1 LRTVNLFQALTWL
14 LTIVLILG
22 FWWPENIF
30 VAGNSLE
37 FDQLQESTVG
47 TVHYEDSILAPFDSL
62 DTVPQIITPLKLIG
76 SDIYKFGDATLYTL
90 SSPVRWRGKDWLKF
104 GGVAAGVGLVSLA
117 DKKNQE
123 FWLGENSSFWDGI
136 ERVGWYY
143 GKPQMAIILSGG
155 FYLTGLA
162 AKNEWIRETG
172 LILGSSFI
180 TTAALQTIFK
190 PLIGRARPRT
200 GVGNYAFDPLKNN
213 AAYHSFPS
221 GHMSVASSIS
231 FVLAKRIN
239 NPIAKIGF
247 YSLAGTTLVSRMYS
261 DSHWLSD
268 MVMGGVITWFSTE
281 AVIKRIE
288 GKNRLNDT
296 NKNISWELNPYPGGL
311 SLIGHI
317 K

>member
-1 LRTVNLFQALTWL
+1 MPHF
-14 LTIVLILG
+14 ILY
-22 FWWPENIF
+22 
-30 VAGNSLE
+30 L
-37 FDQLQESTVG
+37 
-47 TVHYEDSILAPFDSL
+47 H
-62 DTVPQIITPLKLIG
+62 
-76 SDIYKFGDATLYTL
+76 TL
-90 SSPVRWRGKDWLKF
+90 SSPVRWSGKDWLKL

-117 DKKNQE
+117 DKKNQQ
-123 FWLGENSSFWDGI
+123 FWLGESSSIWDGI

-143 GKPQMAIILSGG
+143 GKPQMAVIISSG

-162 AKNEWIRETG
+162 AKNEWVRETG
-172 LILGSSFI
+172 LILGSSFF
-180 TTAALQTIFK
+180 TTAVLQTVFK

-239 NPIAKIGF
+239 HPVAKIGF
-247 YSLAGTTLVSRMYS
+247 YSLAGTTLISRMYS

-288 GKNRLNDT
+288 GKKILNRV
-296 NKNISWELNPYPGGL
+296 NKKISWEVNPYPGGL
-311 SLIGHI
+311 SLIGHL